1 MMWPYIKPSSI
12 SFSVF
17 LLERDLPL
25 FIVFILIPMLELIT
39 FIKVGASIGI
49 FWTFFWIFFTAV
61 VGVTVVRIQGFTTL
75 LRVRERFN
83 AGEVPAKEMLQ
94 GFLLTF
100 AGVLLV
106 VPGFITDSLAVFLLI
121 PWVSKLLAQAMLRHR
136 GVFMSQHMN
145 QQQGFRPAE
154 KDVTDV
160 FIVEK
165 YRVHHQQPGET
176 IEGEYKRED

>member
-39 FIKVGASIGI
+39 FIKVGGSIGV
-49 FWTFFWIFFTAV
+49 FWTLFWIFFTAV

-83 AGEVPAKEMLQ
+83 AGEVPARSEEHTSELQ
-94 GFLLTF
+94 
-100 AGVLLV
+100 
-106 VPGFITDSLAVFLLI
+106 S
-121 PWVSKLLAQAMLRHR
+121 
-136 GVFMSQHMN
+136 
-145 QQQGFRPAE
+145 
-154 KDVTDV
+154 
-160 FIVEK
+160 
-165 YRVHHQQPGET
+165 
-176 IEGEYKRED
+176 